1 MQSWFLA
8 RDYPANLM
16 EDKISRVC
24 PSKNQGVKARVKN
37 REMFRW

>member
-24 PSKNQGVKARVKN
+24 PSKKSGSKSKSK
-37 REMFRW
+37 ES